1 MGKFIFVGLMLG
13 MVACH
18 KEPVKDCLSEIPA
31 LIIFGEWNA
40 ELINSERTHGT
51 ITFSAFGTYSSVPI
65 DLIIPNKF
73 FGAFLSTQKFQI
85 DSVGIRFSGTSVD
98 QKKQINSDY
107 VFTKYSCDYIE
118 LMNVDHPD
126 THLILRR

>member
-1 MGKFIFVGLMLG
+1 MGKFIFLSCILAMA
-13 MVACH
+13 ACQ

-31 LIIFGEWNA
+31 LIIFGELNA
-40 ELINSERTHGT
+40 ELTGT
-51 ITFSAFGTYSSVPI
+51 ENIKGSITFSAFGTYSSVPN

-85 DSVGIRFSGTSVD
+85 DSIGIRFSGTSMD